1 MLTRIR
7 NAEAAGHKMV
17 SVPLSKI
24 KLEIARILKQEG
36 YIDNFK
42 KSGKGSDKVIEINLK
57 YPPVIREIKKISK
70 SGRRVYVNVSK
81 MRLIKSG
88 HGISI
93 ISTSKGL
100 MTNKEAHKARL
111 GGEILV
117 EIW

>member
-1 MLTRIR
+1 
-7 NAEAAGHKMV
+7 MV

-70 SGRRVYVNVSK
+70 PGRRVYVNVSK
-81 MRLIKSG
+81 MRSIKSG